1 MGRLFAIVDLCRS
14 LSNYMV
20 ALSLTA
26 DLVAEQ
32 LFSCRSSGSIQ
43 KTGVTD
49 FQSRLYLMQ
58 ITFLMC
64 RFFFAD
70 LQTAVSR
77 QLV

>member
-1 MGRLFAIVDLCRS
+1 
-14 LSNYMV
+14 MV
-20 ALSLTA
+20 ALSVTA

-58 ITFLMC
+58 ITFLIC

-70 LQTAVSR
+70 CSV
-77 QLV
+77 